1 MVQWASFRRALGQR
15 PFTMLAFI
23 ALSFF
28 ALAFIFSML
37 GLGGAMV
44 YNPILVWFGF
54 DFKEVVVPTG
64 LLLNG
69 LTAASAAWV
78 YYRQRMIDFHISLPL
93 VITSA
98 IAAPLGA
105 YVTQLVPTNWLL
117 GLFSIA
123 VVAAGGRMILLS
135 GASEPEAIRG
145 TARQRAIWGAL
156 LGFGI
161 GFIAGLL
168 GIGGGFLIVPLLM
181 YMGYPT
187 KLAAATSAFV
197 VVFSSV
203 TGFLGH
209 LAVGHVAWQLMAV
222 LAIAV
227 ILGSQVGARVM
238 HARMKP
244 RLLKQMFGVV
254 LLFIAAK
261 MIWGLL

>member
-1 MVQWASFRRALGQR
+1 
-15 PFTMLAFI
+15 MLILLVLLF
-23 ALSFF
+23 L
-28 ALAFIFSML
+28 ALAFTFSML

-78 YYRQRMIDFHISLPL
+78 YYRKGMIDFSVALPL
-93 VITSA
+93 IITSA
-98 IAAPLGA
+98 IGAPLGA
-105 YVTQLVPTNWLL
+105 YFTQFIPLQWLL
-117 GLFSIA
+117 GLFAAA
-123 VVAAGGRMILLS
+123 VVLAGGRMILIS
-135 GASEPEAIRG
+135 SSHEPENVRG
-145 TARQRAIWGAL
+145 TPRQRTIWGAL
-156 LGFGI
+156 LGIGI

-181 YMGYPT
+181 AMGYPT

-209 LAVGHVAWQLMAV
+209 LAVGHFDWQLMAA
-222 LAIAV
+222 LAV
-227 ILGSQVGARVM
+227 SVVLGSQLGAHVM
-238 HARMKP
+238 HSRLKP
-244 RLLKQMFGVV
+244 RALKQMFGVV
-254 LLFIAAK
+254 LLFIAGK

>member
-1 MVQWASFRRALGQR
+1 MI
-15 PFTMLAFI
+15 PFLV
-23 ALSFF
+23 LLFF
-28 ALAFIFSML
+28 ALAFFFSML

-44 YNPILVWFGF
+44 YNPILVWLGF

-78 YYRQRMIDFHISLPL
+78 YYRQRMIDFHVSLLL
-93 VITSA
+93 VSTSA

-117 GLFSIA
+117 GLFSMA
-123 VVAAGGRMILLS
+123 VLAAGGRMIFLS
-135 GASEPEAIRG
+135 SASEPESIRG
-145 TARQRAIWGAL
+145 TVRQRAIWGAV

-161 GFIAGLL
+161 GFVAGLL

-187 KLAAATSAFV
+187 KIAAATSAFV
-197 VVFSSV
+197 VVFSSA

-209 LAVGHVAWQLMAV
+209 LAVGHVDWQLMAV
-222 LAIAV
+222 LAVAV

-238 HARMKP
+238 HARMRP
-244 RLLKQMFGVV
+244 RLLKQMFGIV

-261 MIWGLL
+261 MIWGLP

>member
-1 MVQWASFRRALGQR
+1 
-15 PFTMLAFI
+15 MLIII
-23 ALSFF
+23 ALLFL

-78 YYRQRMIDFHISLPL
+78 YYRKGMIDFSVALPL
-93 VITSA
+93 IVTSA
-98 IAAPLGA
+98 IGAPLGA
-105 YVTQLVPTNWLL
+105 YFTQLIPTQWLL
-117 GLFSIA
+117 GLFAAA
-123 VVAAGGRMILLS
+123 VVFAGGRMILIS
-135 GASEPEAIRG
+135 GNQEPESVRG
-145 TARQRAIWGAL
+145 TPRQRAIWGAL
-156 LGFGI
+156 LGLGI
-161 GFIAGLL
+161 GFIAGML

-181 YMGYPT
+181 AMGYPT
-187 KLAAATSAFV
+187 KLAAATSAFT

-209 LAVGHVAWQLMAV
+209 LAVGHFDWQLMAA

-227 ILGSQVGARVM
+227 IVGSQLGAHTM
-238 HARMKP
+238 HTRMKP
-244 RLLKQMFGVV
+244 RLLKQMFGIV
-254 LLFIAAK
+254 LLIIAAK